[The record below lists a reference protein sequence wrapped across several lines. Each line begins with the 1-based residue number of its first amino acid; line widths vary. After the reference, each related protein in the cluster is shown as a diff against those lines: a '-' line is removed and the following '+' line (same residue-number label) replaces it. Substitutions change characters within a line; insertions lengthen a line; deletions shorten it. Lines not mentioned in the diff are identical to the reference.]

1 MNAGAKVGGFLAALV
16 VLGAVGAGVGA
27 AIDPIDTEGPDHD
40 RDAAHADDATHA
52 EDDAGHDDA
61 GHDEASGGATGAA
74 ASGTS
79 STQDGYRLDLDPT
92 ADEIRFRVL
101 DPEGVPV
108 VETVVAHERPLHL
121 IVVGRDLV
129 GYAHVHPTVAA
140 DGTWSVARPDLAP
153 GSYRVVADVQPVGGP
168 ELTLGA
174 DLTVPGPVSAVAVP
188 PAAPTATVDDLTVT
202 MEGTPAVG
210 DAELAF
216 TVTRAGEPVT
226 PEPYLGARGHLV
238 AFRADDLAYLHVHP
252 LSPSATRGPAGGD
265 GDGTP
270 VAFAATFATPGTYRL
285 FLDVQVDGEVETA
298 AFTVEIPEPGS
309 EPAADRPEPGPAE
322 TTPET
327 SVPTS
332 APATDHEHEEGADHG

>member
-27 AIDPIDTEGPDHD
+27 AVGPVDTAGPDHD
-40 RDAAHADDATHA
+40 RDAAHADD
-52 EDDAGHDDA
+52 DA
-61 GHDEASGGATGAA
+61 GHDEAPGGAA
-74 ASGTS
+74 AAAPVGGTS
-79 STQDGYRLDLDPT
+79 STQDGYRLDLEPR
-92 ADEIRFRVL
+92 ADELRFRVL
-101 DPEGVPV
+101 DPEGAPV

-129 GYAHVHPTVAA
+129 GYAHVHPTVSA
-140 DGTWSVARPDLAP
+140 DGTWSVPRPELAP

-174 DLTVPGPVSAVAVP
+174 DLTVPGALSAITIP
-188 PAAPTATVDDLTVT
+188 PPAPTATIDDLVVT

-216 TVTRAGEPVT
+216 TVTRAGETVT

-238 AFRADDLAYLHVHP
+238 AVRADDLAYLHVHP
-252 LSPSATRGPAGGD
+252 LPPSATRGLAGGAE
-265 GDGTP
+265 GAP
-270 VAFAATFATPGTYRL
+270 VAFSATFAAPGTYRL
-285 FLDVQVDGEVETA
+285 FLDLQVDGAVRTA
-298 AFTVEIPEPGS
+298 AFTVDIAEPGT
-309 EPAADRPEPGPAE
+309 EPAPAA

-332 APATDHEHEEGADHG
+332 APATDDEHEEGADHG